1 MNAVYGKDIMYTAKE
16 LENVFEWY
24 DARQTYELTDTTD
37 YKPSRSYHNGRIYGS
52 GHYGNPEKEH
62 RYQMWIKDD
71 KLVESSVEEYYYYL
85 HNYGSILTFDRNGN
99 IVADFDSGLSE
110 DPAPKIV
117 LRIPVRPT
125 EIEEGE
131 IVDENDIYPND
142 LLDEEPFIRAPV
154 ISAQAAEIMR
164 DEFDFSLCLDDYY
177 EEYSL
182 SDRNQYYEDYEQSD
196 RGSNLWDI
204 QQQQMDDYE
213 EMINELAEKADIY
226 EDEF

>member
-1 MNAVYGKDIMYTAKE
+1 MNAVYGKEMMYTAEE

-71 KLVESSVEEYYYYL
+71 KLVESSVEEYYYNLDYY
-85 HNYGSILTFDRNGN
+85 NNNGDGGVDLDN
-99 IVADFDSGLSE
+99 VESTYEYE
-110 DPAPKIV
+110 DPEPKIV

-154 ISAQAAEIMR
+154 ISAQAAEIIR

-182 SDRNQYYEDYEQSD
+182 SDRNQYYEECEQSD

-204 QQQQMDDYE
+204 QQQQMDNYE
-213 EMINELAEKADIY
+213 EMINELAEEADMY
-226 EDEF
+226 EDEW